1 MLHEKMLNA
10 INEQMNHELYSSYL
24 YLSMSAYFESVNLKG
39 CAHWMR
45 IQTMEEQT
53 HFKRFYDF
61 ATARGGRVVLAAI
74 EAPPVEWNSALAVF
88 EDGLAHERIVT
99 GKINQLV
106 DVSLELKDHATN
118 SFLHW
123 FVDEQVEEEATADEI
138 VQSLKLSENDATGL
152 FMIDKDLGT
161 RSFAPPPG
169 VTL

>member
-53 HFKRFYDF
+53 HFKRLYDF
-61 ATARGGRVVLAAI
+61 VTARGGRVVLGAI
-74 EAPPVEWNSALAVF
+74 EAPPVEWSAALDVF
-88 EDGLAHERIVT
+88 EDVLKHERIVT
-99 GKINQLV
+99 GKINHLV
-106 DVSLELKDHATN
+106 DLSLELRDHATN

-138 VQSLKLSENDATGL
+138 IQSLKLSQNDATGL

-161 RSFAPPPG
+161 RAFAAPTD